1 MQSNRSRIVWFVA
14 IGLAFLFIVDPFRWF
29 ESDNI
34 PRMRV
39 NNEVQSDMLEHL
51 ESAPSADR
59 YIVDSLRSHDIVMIG
74 ETGYVKQQL
83 EFLAELIPALD
94 AAGIRHLGYQY
105 ANRDDQQLIDELIT
119 GATFEESL
127 AQRIMFNHMVILG
140 YEEHR
145 DVFRAAW
152 QVNRSKSEGEEP
164 FRIVGISI
172 TPDYTLI
179 REQNDIEDPE
189 ILQQV
194 FANGIPDVVM
204 AETVMNEI
212 VNPGYRG
219 VVYTKFEHSLTDFV
233 QTQYSTS
240 MAERGFPDQRRAGN
254 LLAERLGDRVMTAL
268 FHTPLQDTRSRT
280 GYGFPVGGLMDAMLD
295 ELPEGRRPGF
305 SVAGSPY
312 GEAPITSDVFTEGI
326 EEDVTLEMLTD
337 GYLLISKIADYET
350 VTPIQNFI
358 TEENID
364 RARAEF
370 PGADPGEV
378 TVDEMNEFM
387 AGTLTALTRVFEGF
401 E

>member
-39 NNEVQSDMLEHL
+39 NNEIQNDMLEYL

-59 YIVDSLRSHDIVMIG
+59 YIVDSLQSHDIVMIG
-74 ETGYVKQQL
+74 ETGYVKEQL

-119 GATFEESL
+119 GVTFDETL
-127 AQRIMFNHMVILG
+127 ANRIMFNHMVILG

-145 DVFRAAW
+145 NVFRAAW

-179 REQNDIEDPE
+179 REQSDIEDPE

-194 FANGIPDVVM
+194 FADGIPDVVM
-204 AETVMNEI
+204 AETVMSEI

-233 QTQYSTS
+233 QEQYSTS
-240 MAERGFPDQRRAGN
+240 MAERGFPDQTRAGN
-254 LLAERLGDRVMTAL
+254 ILARRLGDRVMTTI
-268 FHTPLQDTRSRT
+268 FHMPLQDTRSRT

-305 SVAGSPY
+305 SVAESPY

-350 VTPIQNFI
+350 VTPIPNFI
-358 TEENID
+358 TEENIA

-378 TVDEMNEFM
+378 SVVEMNEFM